1 MNKKVEKA
9 LNAQI
14 NAEIWSAY
22 LYLSM
27 SAHFASE
34 GFSGFSSWMKKQ
46 YEEEMEHAFKIMD
59 FVTDRGGKV
68 ALAPIAEVPV
78 KFGSALEIFEQ
89 SLSHEKVVTESIH
102 KLVDLARTENDKAT
116 ESMLKWFIDEQVE
129 EEATASGIVDKLK
142 LIDKNISGL
151 FFLDSQLGNR
161 D

>member
-27 SAHFASE
+27 STHFASE
-34 GFSGFSSWMKKQ
+34 GFNGFSGWMKKQ
-46 YEEEMEHAFKIMD
+46 YGEEMEHAFRFMD
-59 FVTDRGGKV
+59 YIVDRGGKV
-68 ALAPIAEVPV
+68 ALAPVAEVPV
-78 KFGSALEIFEQ
+78 KFGSPLEIFEQ
-89 SLSHEKVVTESIH
+89 TLEHEKVVTDNIH
-102 KLVDLARTENDKAT
+102 KLVDLARSEEDKAT
-116 ESMLKWFIDEQVE
+116 ESMLKWYVDEQVE

-151 FFLDSQLGNR
+151 FYMDSQLGVR
-161 D
+161 